1 MIRETITFTFENEEQ
16 QKRFH
21 QRLKGGDAKH
31 YAKIVEDLAA
41 NQGELLLRAGEM
53 TAAEMRTSKA
63 VLRLAAH
70 LIRQEKTM
78 MDLASETQKLGGM
91 GY

>member
-21 QRLKGGDAKH
+21 ERLKGGDAEH
-31 YAKIVEDLAA
+31 FAKIVEDLVSDYDVFLADDKTKDELRARAA
-41 NQGELLLRAGEM
+41 LLRY
-53 TAAEMRTSKA
+53 
-63 VLRLAAH
+63 AAH
-70 LIRQEKTM
+70 LIRREKTM
-78 MDLASETQKLGGM
+78 MDLASETQKLGGL